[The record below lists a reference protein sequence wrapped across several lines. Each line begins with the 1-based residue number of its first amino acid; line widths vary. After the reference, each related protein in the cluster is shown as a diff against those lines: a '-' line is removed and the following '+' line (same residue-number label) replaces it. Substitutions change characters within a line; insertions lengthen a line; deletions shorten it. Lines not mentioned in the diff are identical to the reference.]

1 MSNYPIQ
8 HIQTFEKSLVEQG
21 AFIWAF
27 HVDKVPPHVGISI
40 GGCYFS
46 MKASECDFNLDVEAV
61 YQVVQRKKIPT
72 FLIAVKEINNL
83 EGLKSIFKEYGI
95 KIKEGESCM
104 TPVLRFLGENEELL
118 LEELLIHLFQSKKID
133 SVLGIHLPEQFNQ
146 LPYYT
151 SNDVQIHIQQL
162 KNVSR

>member
-8 HIQTFEKSLVEQG
+8 HIQIFEKSFVEQG
-21 AFIWAF
+21 TFIWAF

-40 GGCYFS
+40 DGCYFS
-46 MKASECDFNLDVEAV
+46 MKASEYDFNLDVEAV
-61 YQVVQRKKIPT
+61 YQVVQRKKIST
-72 FLIAVKEINNL
+72 FLIAIKDVYNL
-83 EGLKSIFKEYGI
+83 EGLKSIFREYGT

-118 LEELLIHLFQSKKID
+118 LDELLIHLFQTKRID

-151 SNDVQIHIQQL
+151 SNDVQIHIQQI

>member
-8 HIQTFEKSLVEQG
+8 YIQSFEKSLVEQG

-40 GGCYFS
+40 DGCYFS
-46 MKASECDFNLDVEAV
+46 MKAFESDFNLDVEAV

-72 FLIAVKEINNL
+72 FLIAVKEVNNL
-83 EGLKSIFKEYGI
+83 EGLKSIFNQYGS

-104 TPVLRFLGENEELL
+104 TPVLRFLGENELL
-118 LEELLIHLFQSKKID
+118 LEELLIHLFQSKRID
-133 SVLGIHLPEQFNQ
+133 SVLGIHLPEQFDQ
-146 LPYYT
+146 LPFYT